1 MYKVTFEFKNAGSFM
16 HNPRNDKHQILHG
29 DGTISKRKEDK
40 TGSYRID
47 VPPNTLL
54 LEHVE
59 NVLRVFIGLR
69 PIPTFR
75 KTTSAHL
82 ASSKSQDV
90 REMAKGS
97 KIEITQGL
105 NLEGKNVVEMM
116 TVRKAIKDSWI
127 DYECKLNFNVTPLTT
142 VISWNLIKERLDDNL
157 FEEFCSI
164 CENNIGKDYRTFDMV
179 TIFEKLYEIKSDDL
193 KRFCATPKI
202 SKIYS
207 EVLLNGKTYG
217 QFFCRSGQF
226 GGLSHWH
233 YHMVNKGIEGV
244 NRKSGFIHVLMPKE
258 KIRLLDNGMGFANL
272 LDGGIVRITSILDA
286 DDCEFEG
293 ESPISLKTL
302 RELEHA

>member
-1 MYKVTFEFKNAGSFM
+1 MYKVTFEFKNAGSFI

-29 DGTISKRKEDK
+29 DGTISKRDEDK

-47 VPPNTLL
+47 VPANTLL

-59 NVLRVFIGLR
+59 NMLRVFIGLR

-75 KTTSAHL
+75 KSTSAHL
-82 ASSKSQDV
+82 VSSKSQDV
-90 REMAKGS
+90 REMAEGS

-105 NLEGKNVVEMM
+105 NLEGKNIVEMM
-116 TVRKAIKDSWI
+116 TVRKAIQNSWAK
-127 DYECKLNFNVTPLTT
+127 YSCKLNFNNTPLTT
-142 VISWNLIKERLDDNL
+142 VISWNLIKEHLGDKW
-157 FEEFCSI
+157 FEEFCTI
-164 CENNIGKDYRTFDMV
+164 CEKNIGEDYRTFDMV
-179 TIFEKLYEIKSDDL
+179 TIFEKLHELKTEDL
-193 KRFCATPKI
+193 KSFCKTPKMSEMY
-202 SKIYS
+202 SKILF
-207 EVLLNGKTYG
+207 EGKTDG
-217 QFFCRSGQF
+217 QYFGHNGQF
-226 GGLSHWH
+226 GGLPHWH
-233 YHMVNKGIEGV
+233 YQMVNKGIAEV
-244 NRKSGFIHVLMPKE
+244 NRKSGFIHVLIPKE